1 METQVNDGA
10 RLSWAHFFI
19 FLETPTTEPYI
30 TSISSFLHNK
40 TSWAQN
46 AFFTNANK
54 IQVQKKCNK
63 KIVSQFVK
71 IKPKHLL
78 NDSQLGHKKK
88 LGKEKMQNM
97 NPKLQMNYITQEK
110 PIYIDLVSPFF
121 FGKATW
127 SVEISFHHF
136 SVPSLKNQ
144 NRKKI
149 IKLKIKL
156 LEKIKRQ
163 TFFWLFFVHPP
174 FTFPDSQH
182 PNRAKRTSRSNSDD
196 NESRMQIMWNLEESD
211 QKQSDPIR

>member
-10 RLSWAHFFI
+10 RLSWAHLFI

-30 TSISSFLHNK
+30 TSISSFLHNQ

-54 IQVQKKCNK
+54 IQVQKKCNNK
-63 KIVSQFVK
+63 KIASQFVK

-110 PIYIDLVSPFF
+110 PIYIYIYWLGQSFF
-121 FGKATW
+121 FWKGNVV
-127 SVEISFHHF
+127 SRNFLSSFLSSIS
-136 SVPSLKNQ
+136 
-144 NRKKI
+144 
-149 IKLKIKL
+149 
-156 LEKIKRQ
+156 
-163 TFFWLFFVHPP
+163 
-174 FTFPDSQH
+174 
-182 PNRAKRTSRSNSDD
+182 
-196 NESRMQIMWNLEESD
+196 
-211 QKQSDPIR
+211 QKSK